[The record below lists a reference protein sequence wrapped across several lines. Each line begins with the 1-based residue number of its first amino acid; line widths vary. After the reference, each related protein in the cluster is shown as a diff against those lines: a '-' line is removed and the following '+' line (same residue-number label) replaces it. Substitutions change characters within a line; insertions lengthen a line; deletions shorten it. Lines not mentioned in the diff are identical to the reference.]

1 MPNTPTYCDYSRSLI
16 SPLWGCLALII
27 KSSPNLSLGALEF
40 GCMSNLH
47 AITNTVLL
55 IQKAPNC
62 SSSRGFRLW
71 DRT

>member
-1 MPNTPTYCDYSRSLI
+1 MPNTPTYCDYSLVAR
-16 SPLWGCLALII
+16 PAPCGVRPALII
-27 KSSPNLSLGALEF
+27 KLSPNLSLGALEF

-62 SSSRGFRLW
+62 SSSRGFRFMG
-71 DRT
+71 